1 MWGKKVRENKYV
13 KVKEKKRDVRIFGKK
28 VGKNWLLS
36 HVHEKKY
43 ITEKKMINNA
53 KKNYDI
59 KHNSLIKGGSYD
71 MRLTF
76 Y

>member
-1 MWGKKVRENKYV
+1 MRENKYV
-13 KVKEKKRDVRIFGKK
+13 KVKEKRRDVRIFGKK
-28 VGKNWLLS
+28 VGKNWWLS

-43 ITEKKMINNA
+43 ITEKKRINNA
-53 KKNYDI
+53 KKNCDI
-59 KHNSLIKGGSYD
+59 KHNSLIENGSHH

>member
-1 MWGKKVRENKYV
+1 
-13 KVKEKKRDVRIFGKK
+13 
-28 VGKNWLLS
+28 
-36 HVHEKKY
+36 
-43 ITEKKMINNA
+43 MINNA

-76 Y
+76 YQCMVLFDIAGSTPNHFSKELGECVDSLQGIGKKLKIKINK